1 MTVYEASDMIGGQM
15 RLAAYPPGKGDLTNM
30 VRSYI
35 KKCEQFDVE
44 IKTNTPVTPELIQ
57 EVAPDAVI
65 IATGA
70 TPLVLPIPG
79 IEDAGLIHA
88 VDLLDGKEKCG
99 QKVLVVG
106 GGMVGSETAAFLGEA
121 GHDVTVVE
129 LRDEV
134 GADVISEHRKFL
146 MRDFDEYKIKSVTNA
161 KVTSFFEDGVTYS
174 LADNKEH
181 RIDGFDS
188 VVLAMGSRAYNP
200 LEETIK
206 KIVPET
212 YVIGDAIRARRA
224 LDATKEALDAVLQ
237 L

>member
-1 MTVYEASDMIGGQM
+1 
-15 RLAAYPPGKGDLTNM
+15 
-30 VRSYI
+30 
-35 KKCEQFDVE
+35 
-44 IKTNTPVTPELIQ
+44 
-57 EVAPDAVI
+57 
-65 IATGA
+65 
-70 TPLVLPIPG
+70 
-79 IEDAGLIHA
+79 
-88 VDLLDGKEKCG
+88 
-99 QKVLVVG
+99 
-106 GGMVGSETAAFLGEA
+106 
-121 GHDVTVVE
+121 
-129 LRDEV
+129 
-134 GADVISEHRKFL
+134 
-146 MRDFDEYKIKSVTNA
+146 
-161 KVTSFFEDGVTYS
+161 FFEDGVTYS

>member
-1 MTVYEASDMIGGQM
+1 M

-44 IKTNTPVTPELIQ
+44 IKTNAPVTPELIQ
-57 EVAPDAVI
+57 EISPDAVI

-79 IEDAGLIHA
+79 IEDSGLIHA
-88 VDLLDGKEKCG
+88 VDLLDGKEACG
-99 QKVLVVG
+99 KKVLVVG

-146 MRDFDEYKIKSVTNA
+146 MRDFAEYKIDSITNA
-161 KVTSFFEDGVTYS
+161 KVTSFFKDGVTYS
-174 LADNKEH
+174 LADETEY

-188 VVLAMGSRAYNP
+188 VVLAMGSRAHNP
-200 LEETIK
+200 LEEAIK

-212 YVIGDAIRARRA
+212 YVIGDAVRARRA